1 MNIID
6 DEDEKFFKEALPLQ
20 NILTNETLCKYFYDF
35 SKKERNV
42 EALDFYLQVVNY
54 QKLKTKEERQEE
66 HKAMYNKYL
75 DVNSPQSINI
85 SLENVE
91 SINSRS
97 EEAPADLYNNLQKE
111 MEGLLMDPYRR
122 FFKTSSY
129 EEMMTN
135 LQIDKKIKVNF
146 DHEEDD
152 SVYQLAS
159 PGIGLFFFDFKKK
172 L

>member
-6 DEDEKFFKEALPLQ
+6 DEDEKFFKEALPLR
-20 NILTNETLCKYFYDF
+20 NILTNETLCKYFYEF

-42 EALDFYLQVVNY
+42 EALDFYKQVVNF
-54 QKLKTKEERQEE
+54 QKLKTKEERLEE

-85 SLENVE
+85 SSGNVE

-159 PGIGLFFFDFKKK
+159 PGIGLFFLF
-172 L
+172 